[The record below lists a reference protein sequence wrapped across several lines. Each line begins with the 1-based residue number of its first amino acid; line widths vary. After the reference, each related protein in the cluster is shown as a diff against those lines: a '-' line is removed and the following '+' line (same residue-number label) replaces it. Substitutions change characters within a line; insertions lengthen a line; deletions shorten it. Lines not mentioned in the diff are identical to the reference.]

1 MTFLKC
7 FENEINII
15 VYILSYLLI
24 HTCCSIPLLPKL
36 TEGQFSSEEKKQP
49 ELISQIGCKSER
61 FLLHTVHVG
70 KIDRYNF
77 WTENALSE
85 YMYVF
90 FSMESEGNGES
101 KSWDVI
107 YEVDQQKDLFY
118 NLSN

>member
-1 MTFLKC
+1 MW
-7 FENEINII
+7 
-15 VYILSYLLI
+15 
-24 HTCCSIPLLPKL
+24 
-36 TEGQFSSEEKKQP
+36 
-49 ELISQIGCKSER
+49 
-61 FLLHTVHVG
+61 G

-101 KSWDVI
+101 KLWDVI

-118 NLSN
+118 NLTS